1 MLNVQGLKITR
12 GSGTQQHSVLLP
24 HLELAAGEV
33 LAVTGESGCGKSTL
47 LEALGLLLKPEHV
60 DVFELGQPRIDIA
73 ALQHSNND
81 TVLAQIRAQ
90 RLGFVLQS
98 GGLLPYLN
106 VRDNIELPRRILG
119 LSAQTERMDKAI
131 QTLRLDKLL
140 TKLPQAL
147 SIGERQR
154 VACLRA
160 IAHEPQLLLA
170 DEPTAALDPHS
181 ARRLFN
187 VFLEV
192 VNALQLSALVVSHD
206 WALLQEFNLPTLH
219 AHSEPGVTTF
229 ALAQR

>member
-229 ALAQR
+229 ALPQR

>member
-229 ALAQR
+229 ALVQR

>member
-1 MLNVQGLKITR
+1 MLNVQGLKVTR

-73 ALQHSNND
+73 ALQHSDND
-81 TVLAQIRAQ
+81 TVLAQVRAQ
-90 RLGFVLQS
+90 RLGFVLQN

-119 LSAQTERMDKAI
+119 LSTQSERMDKAI

-206 WALLQEFNLPTLH
+206 WALVQEFNLPTLH

-229 ALAQR
+229 ALAQC

>member
-1 MLNVQGLKITR
+1 MLNVQGLKVTR

-73 ALQHSNND
+73 ALQHSKND

-119 LSAQTERMDKAI
+119 LPAQTERMDKAI